1 MSNGGTV
8 ANTRILTSRQRWLS
22 RRHRRVERGRV
33 SFSLEPESCN
43 TVGTLI
49 TVVDIRWSWRSIRA
63 GSAVG
68 VHWARNTPSSHHGR
82 VDTADWSRRRWEASQ
97 GLTGNHGWEVMVDWA
112 VHVEAPGEGL
122 GAQGRRHLCGP
133 VLVRVTGVKSI
144 IEWRLHKAVKLRAKA
159 RLKRL
164 HIPFSLPPLGSTIL
178 KPHLKVLK
186 KKSNITFRFRGVF
199 TKTKTCYILLFL
211 LLHRHPHRHYHHHH
225 HHHVKCR

>member
-1 MSNGGTV
+1 
-8 ANTRILTSRQRWLS
+8 
-22 RRHRRVERGRV
+22 
-33 SFSLEPESCN
+33 
-43 TVGTLI
+43 
-49 TVVDIRWSWRSIRA
+49 
-63 GSAVG
+63 
-68 VHWARNTPSSHHGR
+68 
-82 VDTADWSRRRWEASQ
+82 
-97 GLTGNHGWEVMVDWA
+97 MVDWA

-144 IEWRLHKAVKLRAKA
+144 VEWRLHKAVKLRAKA

-199 TKTKTCYILLFL
+199 TKTKLATYYFFFFFIATLI
-211 LLHRHPHRHYHHHH
+211 
-225 HHHVKCR
+225 VIIIIIITIM